1 MDRSVLNEKLL
12 VLKNRYVLTLPDRIA
27 AIASTL
33 AGWTDG
39 GAETTEQLEMQFHTL
54 AGTAGTY
61 KLMTVAATAS
71 EGEEACIEVDHS
83 PLDREDFIYLSFL
96 VQRLQHALLVDIR

>member
-12 VLKNRYVLTLPDRIA
+12 VLKNRYVLTVPDRIA
-27 AIASTL
+27 DIASTL
-33 AGWTDG
+33 AGWANG
-39 GAETTEQLEMQFHTL
+39 GAKTTEQLAMQFHTL

-71 EGEEACIEVDHS
+71 EAEETCLEVDHS

-96 VQRLQHALLVDIR
+96 VKRLQHALLVDLR